1 MARCSLA
8 PGGAIIV
15 KFKGLIQALRISV
28 SLGFVDDDCELELVQ
43 DMLHHRELLRVHTQ
57 GAVSAEVHHAF
68 YIGVV
73 RKLIKDSNQSCWGW
87 RPGPS
92 IR

>member
-1 MARCSLA
+1 M
-8 PGGAIIV
+8 
-15 KFKGLIQALRISV
+15 IQALRISV

-57 GAVSAEVHHAF
+57 GAVSAEVHHVF

-73 RKLIKDSNQSCWGW
+73 RKLIKDSNQSLLGLAT
-87 RPGPS
+87 GALNQVVL
-92 IR
+92 